1 MNRLSIK
8 VAHMAPAIVVAVI
21 VATFAK
27 LNAVD
32 GPIVA
37 TREGSVQGIPGPVV
51 AFKGIPFAQ
60 PPVGNLRWK
69 PPAPAVAWKDV
80 RPATEFGPACLQTG
94 DRRKSEDCL
103 YLNVWAPAS
112 ALERGKNF
120 RALPVMI
127 WTFGGSFTNGSG
139 DIDGSALAGKGVIVV
154 SFNYRVGT
162 FGFLAH
168 PQLSAES
175 PQRASGNYG
184 LMDAIAALRWVRENI
199 RQFGGDPSR
208 VTLWGVSAGASVI
221 TALMV
226 SPVARGSFH
235 QVILES
241 PGAMRHW
248 KSLREAEEQGL
259 SVGRDVAALRKLPA
273 SEIPLIQ
280 NLGGGAE
287 IRSLFEPRVIGPVL
301 DGHVLKEEEREAFEA
316 GRVNLRAVL
325 VGNNTDEGAVF
336 TQAYPVKTMAAYR
349 EYLNNPK
356 VFGKFGSEALSHYP
370 VSADADVPRAIAD
383 SFGDSQFYFGAR
395 GIARSMI
402 AKTRH
407 VYRYRFVRKSNGGA
421 GHDAWHAA
429 EVPYVM
435 GNVSGAEYNHDDR
448 TLSTLMMD
456 AWVRFVST
464 GNPNGGA
471 VTNWPA
477 FEAASDPYLVLDVHP
492 VVAHG
497 LRNSQLDFIGTVQR
511 ATRK

>member
-1 MNRLSIK
+1 MKRLSRGVTSLALALI
-8 VAHMAPAIVVAVI
+8 VPAVLI
-21 VATFAK
+21 TFIHLQA
-27 LNAVD
+27 AE

-37 TREGSVQGIPGPVV
+37 THAGRVQGVSDAV
-51 AFKGIPFAQ
+51 LAFKGIPFAR
-60 PPVGNLRWK
+60 PPLGNSRWK
-69 PPAPAVAWKDV
+69 PPAPVEGWTGV
-80 RPATEFGPACLQTG
+80 RPATDFGPACVQTG

-103 YLNVWAPAS
+103 YLNVWAPES
-112 ALERGKNF
+112 ALEGTRDPSG
-120 RALPVMI
+120 LPIMV

-139 DIDGSALAGKGVIVV
+139 DIDGSALARKGVIVV

-184 LMDAIAALRWVRENI
+184 LLDAVAALRWVRENI
-199 RQFGGDPSR
+199 RQFGGDPNR

-226 SPVARGSFH
+226 SPVTSGLFH

-248 KSLREAEEQGL
+248 KSLRDAEEQGL
-259 SVGRDVAALRKLPA
+259 SVGRDVSALRKLPT
-273 SEIPLIQ
+273 SDIPLIQ

-287 IRSLFEPRVIGPVL
+287 VRSLFEPRVIGPVL
-301 DGHVLKEEEREAFEA
+301 DGYVLKEEEREAFET
-316 GRVNLRAVL
+316 GRVNVRAVL
-325 VGNNTDEGAVF
+325 VGNNTDEGAIF
-336 TQAYPVKTMAAYR
+336 TGAYPVTTMAAYR
-349 EYLNNPK
+349 EYLSNPK
-356 VFGKFGSEALSHYP
+356 VFGMFGREALSHYP
-370 VSADADVPRAIAD
+370 VSADAEVPRAVAD

-402 AKTRH
+402 AKTPN

-421 GHDAWHAA
+421 GHDAWHGA

-435 GNVSGAEYNHDDR
+435 GNIRGADYNEDDR
-448 TLSTLMMD
+448 TLSDVMMD

-464 GNPNGGA
+464 GKPIGGA
-471 VTNWPA
+471 IKNWPA
-477 FEAASDPYLVLDVHP
+477 FDATSDPYLVLDVDP

-497 LRNSQLDFIGTVQR
+497 LRNSQLDFIGKVQR